1 MSKGLGANQNTPRA
15 VMDQD
20 GWEWGVMS
28 FAGHEFSSLS
38 QNSFH
43 QHLLFRCAAPGHGT
57 DGFGHN
63 TAMMGQREGAVR
75 DR

>member
-1 MSKGLGANQNTPRA
+1 ML
-15 VMDQD
+15 
-20 GWEWGVMS
+20 S

-38 QNSFH
+38 QNPFNKH
-43 QHLLFRCAAPGHGT
+43 FLFRYAAPGHGT

-63 TAMMGQREGAVR
+63 RAMMGQREGAMR